1 MDSFPKV
8 VASVASLDDAGEAVR
23 LGADMIEV
31 RVDLASEDPQIL
43 LEKVFR
49 LGKPIIVTIRP
60 TWEGGSFRGDD
71 AERLELFRKLIP
83 MAGYIDVELR
93 ARNADDIISLTE
105 GSGVMAIVSYHDFEK
120 TPSRGEMLDIISRCL
135 EKGDVAKLA
144 VMPAGL
150 GDVLRLLEVTLSSR
164 RPVCTMAMGDIGAH
178 SRIVAP
184 VYGSAFSYGHAG
196 KPLAP
201 GQMRVDKIIEGL
213 RLLGLR

>member
-1 MDSFPKV
+1 MDFPKV
-8 VASVASLDDAGEAVR
+8 VASVASHGQAREAVR

-31 RVDLASEDPQIL
+31 RVDLAREDPQIL
-43 LEKVFR
+43 IEKVFR

-60 TWEGGSFRGDD
+60 SWEGGSFKGDD
-71 AERLELFRKLIP
+71 TERLELFKKLIP

-93 ARNADDIISLTE
+93 ARNLDDIIRLTE
-105 GSGVMAIVSYHDFEK
+105 GSDVMAIVSYHDFEK
-120 TPSRGEMLDIISRCL
+120 TPPCGEMLDVISRCL

-144 VMPAGL
+144 VMPSCL

-178 SRIVAP
+178 SRIIAP

-196 KPLAP
+196 EPLAP
-201 GQMRVDKIIEGL
+201 GQMRVDKIMEGL